1 MEKDEIILRVMDIFS
16 TYGVRAVSMDFIAQS
31 IPLAKKDLLQIAKNK
46 ERLIELIFEYRY
58 ELAQKLYEKTNKET
72 ENAIDTLL
80 KMSAYAY
87 KNKNEFKPMLDFEF
101 KKYYPELY
109 NKYNKTCEQEFSESI
124 EKNIIIGK
132 EEGVY
137 RTDLNPDITTHLYLE
152 KIRMLHT
159 QITNS
164 ELKWK
169 PHKLFTEALINHI
182 RGIST
187 TQGIKYF
194 EEKKHTIQHL
204 LDD

>member
-1 MEKDEIILRVMDIFS
+1 MKKDEIIKRVMDIFS
-16 TYGVRAVSMDFIAQS
+16 TYGVRTVSIDFIAQS

-46 ERLIELIFEYRY
+46 EGLIELIFEYRY

-80 KMSAYAY
+80 KMSIYAY
-87 KNKNEFKPMLDFEF
+87 KNQNEFKPMLDFEF
-101 KKYYPELY
+101 NKYYPDLY
-109 NKYNKTCEQEFSESI
+109 RKYNDTCEHEFAESI
-124 EKNIIIGK
+124 KNNIAIGK
-132 EEGVY
+132 KEGIY
-137 RTDLNPDITTHLYLE
+137 RTDLNPDITTHLYIE
-152 KIRMLHT
+152 KIRMLHS
-159 QITNS
+159 QLADY

-187 TQGIKYF
+187 IKGIQYF
-194 EEKKHTIQHL
+194 EEKKHIIQHL